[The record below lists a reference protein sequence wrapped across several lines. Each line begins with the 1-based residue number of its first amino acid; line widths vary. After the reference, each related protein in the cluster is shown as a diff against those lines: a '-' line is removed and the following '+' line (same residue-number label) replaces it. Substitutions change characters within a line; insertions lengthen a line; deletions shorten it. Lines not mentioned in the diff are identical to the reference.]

1 MKAVFF
7 DLDGTLTDSG
17 EGIINCAIL
26 ALEHFGL
33 PIPSREALPMMLQQS
48 FRTATP
54 AGMMQLLDKL
64 EQIMDRTNIY
74 RLGCNMDQEA
84 ARVAYAGMQ
93 E

>member
-1 MKAVFF
+1 M
-7 DLDGTLTDSG
+7 L
-17 EGIINCAIL
+17 
-26 ALEHFGL
+26 
-33 PIPSREALPMMLQQS
+33 LQQS

-54 AGMMQLLDKL
+54 AGMTQLLDML

-74 RLGCNMDQEA
+74 RLGCNMDPEA